1 MLKWLLAAQ
10 IKPNA
15 EELLSY
21 WHTLMEDL
29 AVRTER
35 EKIFRE
41 VVDLAH
47 SVSHWRS

>member
-10 IKPNA
+10 IKRNA
-15 EELLSY
+15 EELLIY
-21 WHTLMEDL
+21 WHTLMEDS

-35 EKIFRE
+35 ERFFRN
-41 VVDLAH
+41 VVDLAR